1 MPPTRVSVIGLL
13 GMRILTGVLREAAP
27 TNQAACDAPPTER
40 TPPEVVTAPVNPD
53 RQATGEALILV
64 PLSLVK
70 ISDLNFGSIL
80 TSPVSGTVSISP
92 STGARTTAGGVTGL
106 ASDPGFRA
114 RFAGAGTP
122 NQQVIIVVNPP
133 ATMANA
139 NGDLLTV
146 LALPL
151 EGSPVKTIDPTTRAF
166 TFGVGGIIMVNAN
179 QPEGLY
185 SADFD
190 VTAIYQ

>member
-1 MPPTRVSVIGLL
+1 MYKKFITAAVAASALL
-13 GMRILTGVLREAAP
+13 AAP
-27 TNQAACDAPPTER
+27 AAAAPITL
-40 TPPEVVTAPVNPD
+40 D

-64 PLSLVK
+64 PLSLTK
-70 ISDLNFGSIL
+70 ISDLSFGSIL

-92 STGARTTAGGVTGL
+92 ATGARTTAGGVTGL

-133 ATMANA
+133 ATLANA
-139 NGDLLTV
+139 NGDLITV

-151 EGSPVKTIDPTTRAF
+151 EGSPVKSIDPTTRAF
-166 TFGVGGIIMVNAN
+166 SFGVGGIILVNAN
-179 QPEGLY
+179 QAEGLY

>member
-1 MPPTRVSVIGLL
+1 MYKKFITAAVAASALL
-13 GMRILTGVLREAAP
+13 AAP
-27 TNQAACDAPPTER
+27 AAAAPIT
-40 TPPEVVTAPVNPD
+40 PD

-64 PLSLVK
+64 PLSLTK
-70 ISDLNFGSIL
+70 ISDLSFGSIL

-92 STGARTTAGGVTGL
+92 ATGARTTAGGVTGL

-122 NQQVIIVVNPP
+122 NQQVIVVVNPP
-133 ATMANA
+133 ATLANA
-139 NGDLLTV
+139 NGDLITV

-151 EGSPVKTIDPTTRAF
+151 EGSPVKSIDPTTRAF
-166 TFGVGGIIMVNAN
+166 SFGVGGIILVNAN
-179 QPEGLY
+179 QAEGLY

>member
-1 MPPTRVSVIGLL
+1 MLKAFMTAAVAASALL
-13 GMRILTGVLREAAP
+13 AAP
-27 TNQAACDAPPTER
+27 AAA
-40 TPPEVVTAPVNPD
+40 APVAPD

-92 STGARTTAGGVTGL
+92 TTGARTTAGGVTGL

-133 ATMANA
+133 ATLANA
-139 NGDLLTV
+139 NGDLITV

-166 TFGVGGIIMVNAN
+166 SFGVGGIILVNAN

>member
-1 MPPTRVSVIGLL
+1 
-13 GMRILTGVLREAAP
+13 
-27 TNQAACDAPPTER
+27 
-40 TPPEVVTAPVNPD
+40 
-53 RQATGEALILV
+53 
-64 PLSLVK
+64 
-70 ISDLNFGSIL
+70 
-80 TSPVSGTVSISP
+80 
-92 STGARTTAGGVTGL
+92 
-106 ASDPGFRA
+106 
-114 RFAGAGTP
+114 
-122 NQQVIIVVNPP
+122 
-133 ATMANA
+133 MANA

-166 TFGVGGIIMVNAN
+166 TFGVGGIILVNAN